1 MATVNI
7 SLPESL
13 KSFVEDQVHQGG
25 YSTVS
30 EYFRDLLRQ
39 AQKRAAEERLETL
52 LLEGLA
58 SGAAADMT
66 EADWEDIR
74 RQVRERIGQT
84 NAR

>member
-39 AQKRAAEERLETL
+39 AQKRAAQERLESL

-58 SGAAADMT
+58 SGAAAEMT
-66 EADWEDIR
+66 EEDWEDIR
-74 RQVRERIGQT
+74 KQVRERV
-84 NAR
+84 AKSA

>member
-13 KSFVEDQVHQGG
+13 KHFVDDQVHQGG

-39 AQKRAAEERLETL
+39 AQKQAAQETLESL

-58 SGAAADMT
+58 SGTVKDMT
-66 EADWEDIR
+66 PEDWEDVR
-74 RQVRERIGQT
+74 RQVRGRV
-84 NAR
+84 AKDA